1 MRYAVLVCRNR
12 LPRVHGVHRD
22 SGGEIKKARKTPVC
36 EAHHINHK
44 LVGLDSSQVELEDVM
59 RTIFVF
65 WMALA
70 VMTGAMMTL

>member
-1 MRYAVLVCRNR
+1 
-12 LPRVHGVHRD
+12 
-22 SGGEIKKARKTPVC
+22 
-36 EAHHINHK
+36 